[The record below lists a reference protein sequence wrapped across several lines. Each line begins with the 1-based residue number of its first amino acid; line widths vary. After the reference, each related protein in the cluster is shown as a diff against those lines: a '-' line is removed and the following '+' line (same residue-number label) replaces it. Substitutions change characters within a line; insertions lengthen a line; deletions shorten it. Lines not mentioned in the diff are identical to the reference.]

1 MYEGVPDEVVE
12 VEVADNS
19 SGAIGSDNTILP
31 IFLGSHMAQAEST
44 VVAHEVEEVVF
55 SRDENL
61 ADRVLDT
68 PQACGRVDKLIVG
81 PVVSRDKVIQ
91 LPHDIIMGIL
101 RESRVAQLLIQLVEL
116 VQ

>member
-1 MYEGVPDEVVE
+1 
-12 VEVADNS
+12 
-19 SGAIGSDNTILP
+19 
-31 IFLGSHMAQAEST
+31 

-68 PQACGRVDKLIVG
+68 PQACDRVDELIVG
-81 PVVSRDKVIQ
+81 PVISINKVIQ
-91 LPHDIIMGIL
+91 LPHDFIMGIL
-101 RESRVAQLLIQLVEL
+101 RESCVAQLVIELVEL